1 MKKKNILVAVYFSEK
16 NQCSQINVL
25 PHMLRLLIEIK
36 TVMSNK
42 VILPAAA
49 VLSDKMQMSYMKL
62 L

>member
-1 MKKKNILVAVYFSEK
+1 
-16 NQCSQINVL
+16 
-25 PHMLRLLIEIK
+25 MLRLLIEIK